1 MFNWHKGFGWV
12 RSAKLTGRA
21 GQLDSLG
28 AAVKILSSYGKK
40 LSVENLEVLLAIGA
54 LGGNGDWVNLRELKA
69 KLPDLSSYQLSRN
82 LAALG
87 AKESMIDSLFAPKEA
102 LIQTRIY
109 EPSQREKEV
118 SLTDYG
124 LLILNRSI
132 QTISSG
138 FAVKMVPRW
147 GESPAPG
154 LLKLVVSGETS
165 NGKKAQFETNQLLSI
180 GHIGSGIIEASFPLC
195 GQAIAQGA
203 TVYWLSLRGVTS
215 SVAWLYSLA
224 KLHARDHAF
233 YANGDVNNFCTDI
246 SPQSI
251 FDNQGICYHV
261 IDQFAHEPQV
271 HEQML
276 VDSLSE
282 IADAAEHQTNIAGTY
297 VVIDCFSNRHSK
309 GMEQIQRLIS
319 AGVNIHI
326 IDPQFDYE
334 GDDAEVAIAK
344 MIGQGFDIAD
354 YRFKKTG
361 IQMEGHAWFVGKQT
375 PGVLLKMDYIK
386 ILMCKTIEPV
396 NEVKKGNLKVVGQ
409 EA

>member
-12 RSAKLTGRA
+12 RTAKLTGRE

-54 LGGNGDWVNLRELKA
+54 LGGNGNWVNLRELKA
-69 KLPDLSSYQLSRN
+69 KLPELSSYQLSRN

-87 AKESMIDSLFAPKEA
+87 AKESMIDSLFAAKEA

-109 EPSQREKEV
+109 EHSQREKEV

-138 FAVKMVPRW
+138 FASKMAPR
-147 GESPAPG
+147 GELPAPG
-154 LLKLVVSGETS
+154 LLKVMVSGDTS
-165 NGKKAQFETNQLLSI
+165 NGKKAQFETNKLLSI

-261 IDQFAHEPQV
+261 IDLFAHERQV

-276 VDSLSE
+276 IDSLSE
-282 IADAAEHQTNIAGTY
+282 IADAAEQQTNIAGAY
-297 VVIDCFSNRHSK
+297 IVIDCSSNRHPK
-309 GMEQIQRLIS
+309 GLEQIKRLIS
-319 AGVNIHI
+319 AGVSIHI

-334 GDDAEVAIAK
+334 YDDSEAIIAS
-344 MIGQGFDIAD
+344 MIEQGFDIAD

-361 IQMEGHAWFVGKQT
+361 IQMEGHAWFVGKHT
-375 PGVLLKMDYIK
+375 PGVLLKMDYVK
-386 ILMCKTIEPV
+386 IPMSKTIEPV